1 MSQEAREPNND
12 AAFLSGVNPKTDNV
26 ERKAFT
32 NRIEETLTQNRSVI
46 GKNIRF
52 RGELIGEEDLHI
64 EGTVEGTVIMQG
76 QDLSIGKEGEINAN
90 VHANNITVHGKLT
103 GDVLANELIEIK
115 NTAIVKGNLIAPRIQ
130 LDDGGKFRGSMD
142 MTDNE
147 QDIKQRYEEFK
158 AKLVHPDLP
167 GSKDVIAAK
176 TMETGNKP
184 EASSKPESNTKPD
197 TQATKQA
204 VSAEKQDKPDNL
216 PNLPNNKPNV

>member
-1 MSQEAREPNND
+1 MSQEALEPNND
-12 AAFLSGVNPKTDNV
+12 ASEEGKGFLSGVNANSDNV

-32 NRIEETLTQNRSVI
+32 KRIEETLTQNRSVI
-46 GKNIRF
+46 GKNIKF

-115 NTAIVKGNLIAPRIQ
+115 STAVVKGNLIAPRIQ

-142 MTDNE
+142 MTDGE
-147 QDIKQRYEEFK
+147 QEIKQRYDEFK
-158 AKLVHPDLP
+158 GKLVHPDLP
-167 GSKDVIAAK
+167 DSKVPVTAK
-176 TMETGNKP
+176 QDQAKPVTDKPVAKNPVDTEKSNKP
-184 EASSKPESNTKPD
+184 GNM
-197 TQATKQA
+197 
-204 VSAEKQDKPDNL
+204 
-216 PNLPNNKPNV
+216 PNLPPDKPQV